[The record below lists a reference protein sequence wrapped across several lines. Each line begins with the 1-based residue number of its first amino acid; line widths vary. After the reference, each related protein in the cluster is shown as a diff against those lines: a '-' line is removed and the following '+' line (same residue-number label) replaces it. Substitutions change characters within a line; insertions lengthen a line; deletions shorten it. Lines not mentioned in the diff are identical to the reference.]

1 MKPEGSAMRHAAI
14 IGWGDYT
21 PPAVLSNDDLAS
33 VIDTTDEWITTRSG
47 IKERRI
53 SHVSNSDMATAA
65 ARKALAAA
73 DLECADMD
81 LIIVATCSPDRAV
94 PSVAAYVQRELG
106 GLGATM
112 DLNAACSGF
121 LYGLSVANGMI
132 AAGTVDK
139 ALIIGAERLSSFLDL
154 QDRSTAVLFGDGA
167 GAVVVE
173 ATDGPEGVLS
183 SNLHSDGALT
193 EILTIRG
200 AGTEGIFDEEIP
212 TTVDMEGREVFRNAV
227 TRMGEGS
234 VVAIENAGLDVDDID
249 VLISHQ
255 ANIRIIDATARRLN
269 LDPDNVYTNIHAY
282 GNTSAASIP
291 IALSEALDQG
301 AIKPGDI
308 VAFAAFG
315 GGLTWGAAVVRWGDR
330 VERLGTADSGLP
342 GTDKTGLE
350 LLADRV
356 QGLGLA

>member
-1 MKPEGSAMRHAAI
+1 MRRAAI
-14 IGWGDYT
+14 IGWGEYT
-21 PPAVLSNDDLAS
+21 PPAVLTNEDLAS
-33 VIDTTDEWITTRSG
+33 VIDTSDEWILSRSG

-53 SHVSNSDMATAA
+53 SHVSNAEMATAA
-65 ARKALAAA
+65 ARQALAAA
-73 DLECADMD
+73 DLPGDEMD

-106 GLGATM
+106 GVGATM

-121 LYGLSVANGMI
+121 VYAMSVANGMI
-132 AAGTVDK
+132 AAGTVER

-154 QDRSTAVLFGDGA
+154 KDRTTAVLFGDGA

-173 ATDGPEGVLS
+173 ATEGPEGVLS
-183 SNLHSDGALT
+183 SNLHSDGSLT

-200 AGTEGIFDEEIP
+200 SGTEGVFDP
-212 TTVDMEGREVFRNAV
+212 DVPATVDMEGREVFRNAV
-227 TRMGEGS
+227 TRMGEGA
-234 VVAIENAGLDVDDID
+234 VVAVENAGLEVGDID

-269 LDPDNVYTNIHAY
+269 VDPDTVYTNIHAY

-301 AIKPGDI
+301 AVSPGDV
-308 VAFAAFG
+308 VAMVAFG
-315 GGLTWGAAVVRWGDR
+315 GGLTWGALILRWGDR
-330 VERLGTADSGLP
+330 VERLRTVEHALV
-342 GTDKTGLE
+342 GTDKSGLE
-350 LLADRV
+350 LLAGRV
-356 QGLGLA
+356 GGLGI